1 MVMEVIVFMLAL
13 HIRVSSFREE
23 CLHDEYE
30 IAPAGLAVGLG
41 AEAAAV
47 VVDGYEAG
55 GRVGHG
61 VFEGGWR
68 PSWREGE
75 VGGWV

>member
-1 MVMEVIVFMLAL
+1 MVTEVIVFVLAL
-13 HIRVSSFREE
+13 HIRVPSFREE
-23 CLHDEYE
+23 RLHDENK
-30 IAPAGLAVGLG
+30 IAPAGLAVGSG
-41 AEAAAV
+41 AEGAAV

-55 GRVGHG
+55 GGVGHG

-75 VGGWV
+75 VGVWV